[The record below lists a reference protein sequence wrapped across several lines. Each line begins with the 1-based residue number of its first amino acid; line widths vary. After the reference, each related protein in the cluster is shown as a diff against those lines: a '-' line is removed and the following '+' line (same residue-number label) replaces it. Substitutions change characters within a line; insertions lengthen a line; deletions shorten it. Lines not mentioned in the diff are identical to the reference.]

1 MSSDMLAQGLH
12 AHFLWPSGLWLL
24 ASLPFLVALYVWLIA
39 RRRPMAMSFSALA
52 LVRDALGKTSWRRHV
67 PPALMLGA
75 FACISIAAARPTW
88 DPRLLTREQTI
99 VLAMDVSL
107 SMRAKDVPPD
117 RISASQSAA
126 RAFVLALPAD
136 VRIGVVSYAG
146 IAQVVQ
152 PPTTSKEAVIEAIGR
167 FQLQRGTAI
176 GNGIA
181 MSLATLFPDDGIDV
195 SQLDM
200 PRPLPHGRPP
210 VEDRAAPR
218 TAPSV
223 APGSYRSAAIVLL
236 TDGQSFMGFDPMA
249 AAQMAAD
256 RGVRVFT
263 VGVGT
268 RDGEVLDLGGWKMRV
283 KLDEDTLMR
292 ISNLTVGKYF
302 HAGSESDLG
311 EIYKELGGR
320 LVYERERM
328 EITVLL
334 AALAGVLMLTA
345 ASLSLWWYGRI
356 A

>member
-1 MSSDMLAQGLH
+1 
-12 AHFLWPSGLWLL
+12 
-24 ASLPFLVALYVWLIA
+24 
-39 RRRPMAMSFSALA
+39 
-52 LVRDALGKTSWRRHV
+52 
-67 PPALMLGA
+67 
-75 FACISIAAARPTW
+75 
-88 DPRLLTREQTI
+88 
-99 VLAMDVSL
+99 
-107 SMRAKDVPPD
+107 
-117 RISASQSAA
+117 
-126 RAFVLALPAD
+126 
-136 VRIGVVSYAG
+136 
-146 IAQVVQ
+146 
-152 PPTTSKEAVIEAIGR
+152 
-167 FQLQRGTAI
+167 
-176 GNGIA
+176 
-181 MSLATLFPDDGIDV
+181 MSLATLLPDDGIDV
-195 SQLDM
+195 SHLDM
-200 PRPLPHGRPP
+200 PRPLPHARPP
-210 VEDRAAPR
+210 VEDRAAPHA
-218 TAPSV
+218 APSV
-223 APGSYRSAAIVLL
+223 APDSYRSAAIVLL
-236 TDGQSFMGFDPMA
+236 TDGQSLMGFDPMA

>member
-1 MSSDMLAQGLH
+1 L
-12 AHFLWPSGLWLL
+12 
-24 ASLPFLVALYVWLIA
+24 
-39 RRRPMAMSFSALA
+39 R
-52 LVRDALGKTSWRRHV
+52 
-67 PPALMLGA
+67 
-75 FACISIAAARPTW
+75 
-88 DPRLLTREQTI
+88 
-99 VLAMDVSL
+99 
-107 SMRAKDVPPD
+107 
-117 RISASQSAA
+117 
-126 RAFVLALPAD
+126 
-136 VRIGVVSYAG
+136 
-146 IAQVVQ
+146 
-152 PPTTSKEAVIEAIGR
+152 
-167 FQLQRGTAI
+167 RGTAI

-181 MSLATLFPDDGIDV
+181 MSLATLLPDDGIDV
-195 SQLDM
+195 SHLDM
-200 PRPLPHGRPP
+200 PRPLPHARPP
-210 VEDRAAPR
+210 VEDRAAPHA
-218 TAPSV
+218 APSV
-223 APGSYRSAAIVLL
+223 APDSYRSAAIVLL
-236 TDGQSFMGFDPMA
+236 TDGQSLMGFDPMA

-302 HAGSESDLG
+302 HAGSEGDLG

>member
-1 MSSDMLAQGLH
+1 
-12 AHFLWPSGLWLL
+12 
-24 ASLPFLVALYVWLIA
+24 
-39 RRRPMAMSFSALA
+39 
-52 LVRDALGKTSWRRHV
+52 
-67 PPALMLGA
+67 
-75 FACISIAAARPTW
+75 
-88 DPRLLTREQTI
+88 
-99 VLAMDVSL
+99 
-107 SMRAKDVPPD
+107 MRAKDVPPD

-152 PPTTSKEAVIEAIGR
+152 PPTTNKEAVIEAIGR

-210 VEDRAAPR
+210 VEDRAAPHA
-218 TAPSV
+218 APSV

-256 RGVRVFT
+256 RGVRVLT